1 MRKAFFPAMSTQD
14 IITVFHDVLLVR
26 KLGRDRL
33 VSKSRQYSLGT
44 KIQNEVSLWNR
55 KPASGDCWKTPLRSS
70 AEESYSF
77 SYGEFFKPDFSPL
90 QHRDLMIT

>member
-33 VSKSRQYSLGT
+33 VSKS
-44 KIQNEVSLWNR
+44 
-55 KPASGDCWKTPLRSS
+55 
-70 AEESYSF
+70 
-77 SYGEFFKPDFSPL
+77 
-90 QHRDLMIT
+90 